1 MNCRFCNTKLDVE
14 FIDLVAS
21 PPSNS
26 FLKKEQLHDSEIYYP
41 LNAYACSKCL
51 LVQIDEYKNNEEI
64 FNADYAYFS
73 SYSTSWLKHCEHY
86 VGMIIERLRLSEK
99 SHVIEIA
106 SNDGY
111 LLQYFKKENIP
122 CLGIEPTNNTAEI
135 AKQKGV
141 ETIVDFFNS
150 KLANDLIKNN
160 RGADLIIGNNVLAHD
175 PKLNDLVEG
184 LRIAL
189 NKEGVINME
198 FPHIMQLIMHN
209 QFDTIYHEHFS
220 YFSLYTIIQIFKAHK
235 LDIFDV
241 EELSTH
247 GGSLRIYAKHEDNT
261 KLHISDNIKTILNKE
276 NKLKLH
282 TIEGYKHFQKNA
294 DKVKYELL
302 KFLISCKEQNLKVAA
317 YGAAAKGN
325 TLINYCGI
333 KADLISYVVD
343 ASPAKQNKFL
353 PGSRIPVVDESVLK
367 KSKPDYVIILPWNL
381 RDEIIAQL
389 DYINAWNGTFVI
401 PIPKLEIV

>member
-1 MNCRFCNTKLDVE
+1 MNCRFCNTNLDVE

-26 FLKKEQLHDSEIYYP
+26 YLRKDQLHDAETYYP
-41 LNAYACSKCL
+41 LNVYVCSKCL

-64 FNADYAYFS
+64 FNEDYAYFS
-73 SYSTSWLKHCEHY
+73 SYSTSWLKHCESY
-86 VGMIIERLRLSEK
+86 VKMISQKLNLSNE
-99 SHVIEIA
+99 SHIIEIA

-122 CLGIEPTNNTAEI
+122 CLGIEPTSNTAEI
-135 AKQKGV
+135 AKQKGI
-141 ETIVDFFNS
+141 ETIVDFFSS
-150 KLANDLIKNN
+150 KLANELIKNKK
-160 RGADLIIGNNVLAHD
+160 GADLIIGNNVLAHD
-175 PKLNDLVEG
+175 PSLNDLVEG
-184 LRIAL
+184 LHIVL
-189 NKEGVINME
+189 NKEGVVNME
-198 FPHIMQLIMHN
+198 FPHIMQLIKHN

-220 YFSLYTIIQIFKAHK
+220 YFSLYAIIQIFKAHK

-247 GGSLRIYAKHEDNT
+247 GGSLRIYAKHEDNANL
-261 KLHISDNIKTILNKE
+261 KLSENVKKVLEKE
-276 NKLKLH
+276 NKLNLH
-282 TIEGYKHFQKNA
+282 SIDGYKHFQKNA

-302 KFLISCKEQNLKVAA
+302 KFLISCKEKNLSVAA

-353 PGSRIPVVDESVLK
+353 PGSRIPVVNESELK
-367 KSKPDYVIILPWNL
+367 KTKPDYVIILPWNL
-381 RDEIIAQL
+381 KDEILKQL
-389 DYINAWNGTFVI
+389 DYINEWNGSFVI
-401 PIPKLEIV
+401 PIPKLEII